1 MNILNLKNISTQS
14 LNINNR
20 IIQSANIQEK
30 SNFYF
35 FPKHIHQNV
44 EVYYFIEGTCKM
56 DIGKES
62 ISCETGSIVIIF
74 PNTVHSFYLDSSS
87 TCRFIHIH
95 FDFHKLSSLLIDKEI
110 FNIDLSSIF
119 YSINNHYKFKGNDNT
134 ISLLYSIVNE
144 FNDSN
149 PFSETL
155 CNLRLLELLILLIK
169 EENISDL
176 LLISESSKVPI
187 YVTLALEYIKKN
199 YSEKILIFDI
209 AEYLNISTRYLSK
222 LFYEATNLTI
232 VQFLNIYRI
241 NQAIDLMITTNNSLT
256 DISLNVGLGDIQHFS
271 KLFKN
276 IIGINPSKYKK
287 LISNT

>member
-87 TCRFIHIH
+87 T
-95 FDFHKLSSLLIDKEI
+95 
-110 FNIDLSSIF
+110 IDLSSIF

-134 ISLLYSIVNE
+134 IPLLYAIVNE

-155 CNLRLLELLILLIK
+155 CNLRLLELFILLIK
-169 EENISDL
+169 DENISDL

-199 YSEKILIFDI
+199 YSEKILISDI